1 MKPILNVLA
10 VAAMAATVAMPSL
23 AQAASRAASISA
35 YQTMPDDPRAVKVKA
50 VGDGRT
56 DDSAAI
62 QAALDAAANKGEGG
76 VVFLPSGRYRITR
89 SLLVPLAVRLY
100 GVGPTRPVLVLG
112 ANTPGYQKGVAN
124 MVVFT
129 GGDQYTVGK
138 VPVPVKSAVPFSENV
153 RDANSATFYSA
164 MSNVDIEIGDG
175 NPAAAA
181 VRLRTAQHSY
191 LSHMDFHIGS
201 GLAGVYMVGNESFDL
216 KFYGGRYGILTEKTS
231 PAWQYTLMDSTF
243 EGQRE
248 AAIRGHEAGLTLVNT
263 TIRNTPVGIEIS
275 KGYGDWLWGKDVRFE
290 NVSKA
295 AVVISNEDNVYTQV
309 GFDNATAKN
318 VPVFARFRDSGKTVP
333 GYGPTYQV
341 TEFNYGLMLPGLGSV
356 GKFGTHVKG
365 AALKAMPAPRAPVM
379 RTLPAT
385 TQWASVRDF
394 GAVGDGVTDDTVAV
408 QKAIDSKRVVY
419 LPQGFYMVQ
428 DTIRMKPDTVLI
440 GLHPG
445 VTQLVLPNGA
455 AAYAGADG
463 PKALLESA
471 KGGDAIVTG
480 FGLATGEV
488 NPRAT
493 ALLWKAGAE
502 SLVDDIRV
510 QGGHGTRLYDGK
522 RRDPYQRTG
531 NFDPTAHWDRQ
542 YPSIWVTDGGGG
554 TFVAVWSPSTF
565 AQAGFYVSDTK
576 TPGKVYEL
584 SAEHHIRAEIVLD
597 NVENWEFLAPQTE
610 QEVRDGMDAVS
621 LEIRNSRNITFANYH
636 SYRVTRSIK
645 PAVAAVKMTN
655 SENIRFRNV
664 HVNGES
670 GYATCDDNG
679 CATYLR
685 ASKYPFEN
693 SLLDLTRKLEVREH
707 EFAVLD
713 IGARTA
719 AATAAASGPAAAVF
733 ATSAPVAAP
742 AGPFAAAKVE
752 KLEGDFYSIAGAAVD
767 AKGKLYFADRRFNR
781 IYSWSKE
788 GGLAVV
794 RDAPLDPVNLAI
806 DKSGAVLVLSS
817 AGAEG
822 TVYSFNPNQP
832 AGPVTVIN
840 PTPVQARAG
849 AGTSTLVPVNFW
861 QNGEFRD
868 QLNYDTYEFTTLAEM
883 FARDV
888 ALPKQR
894 EYVSPDG
901 SLVLPAFRVLRQGPA
916 DHLGWRWSDTLQTNG
931 LVKAGANGRVVFT
944 NGSENRTFSGVIGA
958 GGAITDLKLAAN
970 RGGES
975 AAVDQHGNVYVANG
989 QVFVYSP
996 EGKEI
1001 GRIDVAERPLQL
1013 IFGGADGH
1021 TLFIL
1026 THHSLYAAGGFNAQ

>member
-1 MKPILNVLA
+1 MKPILNMLA
-10 VAAMAATVAMPSL
+10 AAAIATPLLV
-23 AQAASRAASISA
+23 QAASISA
-35 YQTMPDDPRAVKVKA
+35 YQSMPDDPRAVKVKA

-62 QAALDAAANKGEGG
+62 QAALDAAANHGEGG

-100 GVGPTRPVLVLG
+100 GVGPTRPVLLLG
-112 ANTPGYQKGVAN
+112 ANTPGFQKGVAN

-138 VPVPVKSAVPFSENV
+138 VPVPVKSAVPYSEKV
-153 RDANSATFYSA
+153 RDANSSTFYSA

-231 PAWQYTLMDSTF
+231 PAWQYTLMDTTF
-243 EGQRE
+243 DGQRE

-263 TIRNTPVGIEIS
+263 TIRNTPVGIDIS
-275 KGYGDWLWGKDVRFE
+275 RGYGDWLWGKDVRFE

-295 AVVISNEDNVYTQV
+295 AVVISNEDNVYTQI
-309 GFDNATAKN
+309 GFDNAVAKN
-318 VPVFARFRDSGKTVP
+318 VPTFARFRDSGKTVA
-333 GYGPTYQV
+333 GYGPQYQIS
-341 TEFNYGLMLPGLGSV
+341 EFNYGLMLPGLNSV

-365 AALKAMPAPRAPVM
+365 AALKALPAPGKPVM

-385 TQWASVRDF
+385 GEWASVRSF
-394 GAVGDGVTDDTVAV
+394 GAVGDGVTDDTAAV

-428 DTIRMKPDTVLI
+428 DTIRLKPDTVLI

-455 AAYAGADG
+455 SAYAGAAG

-493 ALLWKAGAE
+493 ALLWKAGAD
-502 SLVDDIRV
+502 SLVDDIRI

-522 RRDPYQRTG
+522 RRDPYQKTA
-531 NFDPTAHWDRQ
+531 NFDPVQHWDRQ

-554 TFVAVWSPSTF
+554 TFVACWSPSTF
-565 AQAGFYVSDTK
+565 AQAGFYVSNTK

-610 QEVRDGMDAVS
+610 QEVRDGMDAIS

-636 SYRVTRSIK
+636 AYRVTRSIK

-664 HVNGES
+664 HVNAES
-670 GYATCDDNG
+670 GYATCDENG

-685 ASKYPFEN
+685 ASKFPFEN
-693 SLLDLTRKLEVREH
+693 TLQDLTSKQEVREH

-713 IGARTA
+713 IGPA
-719 AATAAASGPAAAVF
+719 APRGGASASAAVAASGPAAAVF
-733 ATSAPVAAP
+733 ATTAAVPAP
-742 AGPFAAAKVE
+742 AGPFAGAKVE
-752 KLEGDFYSIAGAAVD
+752 KLEGDFYSIAGAVTD
-767 AKGKLYFADRRFNR
+767 SKGKLYFIDRRFNR
-781 IYSWSKE
+781 IYSWTKE

-794 RDAPLDPVNLAI
+794 RDAPLDAINLAI
-806 DKSGAVLVLSS
+806 DNSGAIMVLSS
-817 AGAEG
+817 FGAEG
-822 TVYSFNPNQP
+822 TVYSFHPDQP
-832 AGPVTVIN
+832 AGPVTMIK
-840 PTPVQARAG
+840 PTPVKANAG
-849 AGTSTLVPVNFW
+849 ARTVVPVNFW

-868 QLNYDTYEFTTLAEM
+868 QLNFDTYEFTTLAEM

-901 SLVLPAFRVLRQGPA
+901 SLVLPAYRVLKQGPV
-916 DHLGWRWSDTLQTNG
+916 DHLGWRWSDTLDANG
-931 LVKAGANGRVVFT
+931 LVAAGANGRVVFT

-958 GGAITDLKLAAN
+958 DGGITDLKLAAN

-975 AAVDQHGNVYVANG
+975 AAVDRKGNVYVANG
-989 QVFVYSP
+989 QVFIYAP
-996 EGKEI
+996 DGKEI
-1001 GRIDVAERPLQL
+1001 GRIDVPERPLQL
-1013 IFGGADGH
+1013 IFGGADGR

-1026 THHSLYAAGGFNAQ
+1026 THHALYAAGGFDA

>member
-1 MKPILNVLA
+1 MKKPILNMLA
-10 VAAMAATVAMPSL
+10 AAALAAPLL
-23 AQAASRAASISA
+23 AQAASVSA
-35 YQTMPDDPRAVKVKA
+35 YQTMPDDPRAVRVKA
-50 VGDGRT
+50 VADGRA
-56 DDSAAI
+56 DDTAAI
-62 QAALDAAANKGEGG
+62 QAALDAASNQGEGG

-100 GVGPTRPVLVLG
+100 GVGPTRPVLVLA
-112 ANTPGYQKGVAN
+112 ANTPGFQKGVAN

-138 VPVPVKSAVPFSENV
+138 VPVPVKSAVPYSETV

-164 MSNVDIEIGDG
+164 MSNVDFEIGDG

-231 PAWQYTLMDSTF
+231 PAWQYTLMDTTF

-248 AAIRGHEAGLTLVNT
+248 AAIRGHEAGLTLINT
-263 TIRNTPVGIEIS
+263 TIRNTPVGIEIDR
-275 KGYGDWLWGKDVRFE
+275 GYSDWLWGKDVRFE

-309 GFDNATAKN
+309 GFDNVVAKN

-333 GYGPTYQV
+333 GYGSVYQV
-341 TEFNYGLMLPGLGSV
+341 SEFNYGLMLPGVGSV
-356 GKFGTHVKG
+356 GKFGTNVKG
-365 AALKAMPAPRAPVM
+365 AALKALPAARAPVM
-379 RTLPAT
+379 RALPST
-385 TQWASVRDF
+385 KEWASVRSF
-394 GAVGDGVTDDTVAV
+394 GAVGDGVTDDTAAV
-408 QKAIDSKRVVY
+408 QKAIDSNRVVY

-428 DTIRMKPDTVLI
+428 DTIRLKPDTVLV

-445 VTQLVLPNGA
+445 VTQLMLPNGA
-455 AAYAGADG
+455 PLYAGADG

-471 KGGDAIVTG
+471 KGGAAIVSG

-493 ALLWKAGAE
+493 ALLWRAGAE
-502 SLVDDIRV
+502 SLVDDIRI
-510 QGGHGTRLYDGK
+510 QGGHGTRLADGK
-522 RRDPYQRTG
+522 RRDPYQKTA
-531 NFDPTAHWDRQ
+531 NFDPIQHWDRQ

-554 TFVAVWSPSTF
+554 TFVACWSPSTF
-565 AQAGFYVSDTK
+565 AQAGFYVSNTK

-584 SAEHHIRAEIVLD
+584 SAEHHVRAEIVLD

-636 SYRVTRSIK
+636 AYRVTRSIK
-645 PAVAAVKMTN
+645 PAVSAVKMSN

-664 HVNGES
+664 HVNAES
-670 GYATCDDNG
+670 GFATCDENG
-679 CATYLR
+679 CDTYLR

-693 SLLDLTRKLEVREH
+693 TLQDLTHKQEVREH

-713 IGARTA
+713 IGPNA
-719 AATAAASGPAAAVF
+719 PAN
-733 ATSAPVAAP
+733 AAP
-742 AGPFAAAKVE
+742 APSPDARVT
-752 KLEGDFYSIAGAAVD
+752 KLEDGFYSIAGAAVD
-767 AKGKLYFADRRFNR
+767 SKGKLYFVDRHFKR
-781 IYSWSKE
+781 IYSWSKQ

-806 DKSGAVLVLSS
+806 DRSGAVMVVSS
-817 AGAEG
+817 FGPEG
-822 TVYSFNPNQP
+822 TVYSFDPQQP
-832 AGPVTVIN
+832 AGPVTVIK
-840 PTPVQARAG
+840 PTPAKGGKNARVV
-849 AGTSTLVPVNFW
+849 VPVNFW

-868 QLNYDTYEFTTLAEM
+868 QLNFDTYEFTTLAEM

-901 SLVLPAFRVLRQGPA
+901 SLVLPAYRVFKQGPN
-916 DHLGWRWSDTLQTNG
+916 DHLGFRFSDTLDTHG
-931 LVKAGANGRVVFT
+931 LVSAGANGRVVFT
-944 NGSENRTFSGVIGA
+944 NGSENRTFSGVVGA
-958 GGAITDLKLAAN
+958 GGGITDLKLAAN

-975 AAVDQHGNVYVANG
+975 AAVDEKGNVYVANG
-989 QVFVYSP
+989 QVFVYAP
-996 EGKEI
+996 DGKEI
-1001 GRIDVAERPLQL
+1001 GRIDVPERPLQL
-1013 IFGGADGH
+1013 IFGGDDGR

-1026 THHSLYAAGGFNAQ
+1026 THHALYATGGIHAQ

>member
-1 MKPILNVLA
+1 MKSLLNVFAAAALA
-10 VAAMAATVAMPSL
+10 VPLL
-23 AQAASRAASISA
+23 AQAASVSA

-50 VGDGRT
+50 VGDGRA

-62 QAALDAAANKGEGG
+62 QEALDAAANKGEGG

-112 ANTPGYQKGVAN
+112 ANTPGFQKGVAN

-138 VPVPVKSAVPFSENV
+138 VPVPVRSAVPYSENV

-164 MSNVDIEIGDG
+164 MSNVDFEIGDG

-275 KGYGDWLWGKDVRFE
+275 RGYGDWLWGKDVRFE
-290 NVSKA
+290 NISKA
-295 AVVISNEDNVYTQV
+295 AVIISNEDNVYTQV
-309 GFDNATAKN
+309 GFDNALAKN
-318 VPVFARFRDSGKTVP
+318 VPVFARFRDSGKTVA
-333 GYGPTYQV
+333 GYGSTYQV
-341 TEFNYGLMLPGLGSV
+341 SEFNYGLMLPELGSV
-356 GKFGTHVKG
+356 GKFGTKVKG
-365 AALKAMPAPRAPVM
+365 AALKAMPAPRTPVM
-379 RTLPAT
+379 RTLPST
-385 TQWASVRDF
+385 KDWASVRSF
-394 GAVGDGVTDDTVAV
+394 GAVGDGVTDDTAAV
-408 QKAIDSKRVVY
+408 QKAIDSQRVVY
-419 LPQGFYMVQ
+419 LPLGFYMVQ
-428 DTIRMKPDTVLI
+428 DTIRLKPDTVLI

-445 VTQLVLPNGA
+445 VTQLVLPNGTPA
-455 AAYAGADG
+455 FAGADG

-480 FGLATGEV
+480 FGLATGEI

-493 ALLWKAGAE
+493 ALLWKAGAD
-502 SLVDDIRV
+502 SLVDDIRI

-522 RRDPYQRTG
+522 RRDPYQKTAS
-531 NFDPTAHWDRQ
+531 FDPIQHWDRQ

-554 TFVAVWSPSTF
+554 TFVACWSPSTF
-565 AQAGFYVSDTK
+565 AQAGFYVSNTK

-636 SYRVTRSIK
+636 AYRVTRSLK
-645 PAVAAVKMTN
+645 PAVSAVKMSN
-655 SENIRFRNV
+655 SENIRLRNV
-664 HVNGES
+664 HVNAES
-670 GYATCDDNG
+670 GFATCDENG

-685 ASKYPFEN
+685 ASKFPFEN
-693 SLLDLTRKLEVREH
+693 TLQDLTSKQEVREH

-713 IGARTA
+713 IGPARPR
-719 AATAAASGPAAAVF
+719 AATSSPAK
-733 ATSAPVAAP
+733 SSSS
-742 AGPFAAAKVE
+742 VE
-752 KLEGDFYSIAGAAVD
+752 KLEGDFYSIAGAVVD
-767 AKGKLYFADRRFNR
+767 RKGKLYFVDRRFHR
-781 IYSWSKE
+781 IYSWSEE

-794 RDAPLDPVNLAI
+794 RDAPLDAVNLAI
-806 DKSGAVLVLSS
+806 DNSGAIMVLSS
-817 AGAEG
+817 FGPEG
-822 TVYSFNPNQP
+822 TVYSFHPDQP
-832 AGPVTVIN
+832 AGPLTVIK
-840 PTPVQARAG
+840 PTPVKTNPKARVV
-849 AGTSTLVPVNFW
+849 VPVNFW

-868 QLNYDTYEFTTLAEM
+868 QLNFDTYEFTTLAEM

-901 SLVLPAFRVLRQGPA
+901 SLVLPAYRALKQGPN
-916 DHLGWRWSDTLQTNG
+916 DHLGWRWSDTLDSYG
-931 LVKAGANGRVVFT
+931 LVAAGPNGRVVFT

-958 GGAITDLKLAAN
+958 GGGITDLKLAAN

-975 AAVDQHGNVYVANG
+975 AAVDHKGNVYVANG
-989 QVFVYSP
+989 QVLVYAP
-996 EGKEI
+996 DGKEI
-1001 GRIDVAERPLQL
+1001 GRIDVPERPLQL
-1013 IFGGADGH
+1013 IFGGADGR

-1026 THHSLYAAGGFNAQ
+1026 THHSLYASGGIDAQ